1 MSRPLVALSRIPMRA
16 AFFRH
21 GHVETTED
29 LNVIQS
35 VLADPDAVIWIDLPA
50 EPSEDTRAFLSRDLG
65 VHPLV
70 IEDLYAQYLLP
81 KTEEFDDYLYVL
93 LHCLRSEEETK
104 ELTVTELDLL
114 LSKRWL
120 VTHAVDSGTASCTI
134 DKVFREVLRQR
145 RLWEKGVAWLFHAV
159 IDRVV
164 DEYLPVIEVYDEE
177 IEELEAIVLDGTA
190 DNVAVE
196 RMFGIKRSLVK
207 LRRLTVHQ
215 RDIFLKLARKE
226 FNVIPD
232 ALLPFMRD
240 VYDHF
245 ARNVDLAESYRDL
258 TTNVLE
264 MHLSMQSFRMNE
276 VMKLLTMLSTV
287 MLPLTLVAGVYGM
300 NFEHMPELKWKYGY
314 PAALSL
320 MAVIALGMVL
330 YFRRK
335 KWLLALPH
343 APGSR
348 CRVRPR
354 WHTHRLSRRHR
365 GLL

>member
-1 MSRPLVALSRIPMRA
+1 MRA
-16 AFFRH
+16 AYFRH
-21 GHVETTED
+21 GTVETTDD
-29 LNVIQS
+29 LNVVRSI
-35 VLADPDAVIWIDLPA
+35 LEDPDAVIWIDLPT
-50 EPSEDTRAFLSRDLG
+50 EPSEETRAFLSRDLG

-93 LHCLRSEEETK
+93 LHCLRSEDETK
-104 ELTVTELDLL
+104 ELTITELDLL
-114 LSKRWL
+114 LSNRWL
-120 VTHAVDSGTASCTI
+120 VTHALDAGTASCTV

-145 RLWEKGVAWLFHAV
+145 RLWEKGAAWLFHAV

-164 DEYLPVIEVYDEE
+164 DEYLPVTEAYDQE
-177 IEELEAIVLDGTA
+177 IEELEAIVLDGAA

-226 FNVIPD
+226 FGVIPD

-287 MLPLTLVAGVYGM
+287 MLPLTLVAGIYGM

-314 PAALSL
+314 PAALGL
-320 MAVIALGMVL
+320 MAVTALSMVL

-335 KWLLALPH
+335 KWLLGHGDAS
-343 APGSR
+343 GSCGR
-348 CRVRPR
+348 LRSR
-354 WHTHRLSRRHR
+354 WDAHRLAR
-365 GLL
+365 